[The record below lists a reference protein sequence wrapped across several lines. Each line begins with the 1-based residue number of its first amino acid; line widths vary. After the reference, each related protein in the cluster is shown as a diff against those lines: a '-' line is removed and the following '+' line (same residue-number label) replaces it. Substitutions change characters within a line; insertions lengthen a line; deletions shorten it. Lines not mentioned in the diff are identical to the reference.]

1 MTKKQLSKWDR
12 NEIWRLLKNWKTHDI
27 IALSIGF
34 SQPTVSRDIM
44 RNSVNWVYDPEN
56 AEILCKKRRVETNKM
71 NSKLIRDDWLRNLI
85 FEKLSSKDEDRSP
98 DTISGRLKLEGQRSV
113 CESTIYH
120 YINTCEPWWRKY
132 LRYKK
137 RYKSR
142 AVKEARAI
150 RTNKKNI
157 SERPK
162 IVEKRSRLWDVEID
176 TIVSKWR
183 KWRCFTAFDRKSR
196 YLWLRKVDSWKA
208 SAVYA
213 AMVDVFSM
221 GNIKTATADN
231 WVEFSD
237 WELVEIQ
244 SRVKIYFATAYH
256 SWERWTN
263 ENGNRCVRKRLS
275 KWFDFSWVTEE
286 EYAKIEHK
294 LNHKPRKILNYRTP
308 FEVHFRKK
316 TRLIS

>member
-1 MTKKQLSKWDR
+1 MTKKQLSKHDR
-12 NEIWRLLKNWKTHDI
+12 NEIRRLLKSWMTHERI
-27 IALSIGF
+27 SHAIGF
-34 SQPTVSRDIM
+34 SQSTVSRDIV
-44 RNSVNWVYDPEN
+44 RNSVSWVYDPDR
-56 AEILCKKRRVETNKM
+56 AEVLCHKRRVEANKS
-71 NSKLIRDDWLRNLI
+71 NGKLVRDEWLRNKI
-85 FEKLSSKDEDRSP
+85 FEKLSSKDEDWSP
-98 DTISGRLKLEGQRSV
+98 DTIIGRLRIEGQKTV
-113 CESTIYH
+113 CESTIYY

-150 RTNKKNI
+150 WTNKKHI

-183 KWRCFTAFDRKSR
+183 QWRCFTAFDRKSR

-213 AMVDVFSM
+213 AMIDAFS
-221 GNIKTATADN
+221 GSNIKTATSDN
-231 WVEFSD
+231 WVEFGD
-237 WELVEIQ
+237 WELVEAQLKIQ
-244 SRVKIYFATAYH
+244 IYFATAYH

-263 ENGNRCVRKRLS
+263 ENGNRCIRKQLP
-275 KWFDFSWVTEE
+275 KKFNFSWVTKE
-286 EYAKIEHK
+286 EYAKIEHM

-308 FEVHFRKK
+308 FEVHFRRK